1 VLPVQYKVMVQV
13 QAGLEEDP
21 KEWQL
26 RPIVGRGIPADVPRD
41 YVRSFRRVEKK
52 PPNFPCATR
61 TTCQIKDALPF
72 PELRW
77 HWRVSISIV
86 ATPNATPAIAT
97 ETITVL
103 LELEA

>member
-1 VLPVQYKVMVQV
+1 MCNSDDLS
-13 QAGLEEDP
+13 D
-21 KEWQL
+21 
-26 RPIVGRGIPADVPRD
+26 
-41 YVRSFRRVEKK
+41 
-52 PPNFPCATR
+52 
-61 TTCQIKDALPF
+61 KDALPF

-77 HWRVSISIV
+77 HWRVSVSIV